1 MGSGASN
8 EAVGVPANPRMIY
21 SDALGKRE
29 RKRLRIDAPVLVD
42 VEHGSIR
49 YRYGNKDSSE
59 NVDPHKTK
67 GKPFEGTDRIDKD
80 HYFYHARLNDFSE
93 KGSREKEDDFK
104 FMYVQK
110 GPNRAKQK
118 KLFYVYGRGWNA
130 MDGKRTLPT
139 ESKQEGKDFAWP
151 VETRIPNDVYYNV
164 NFIPQEAEL
173 LEESAEDRLIVDLS
187 STANKQEIEL
197 SLTDADTAKDIQKK
211 IAYKIL
217 KSASNIHICHKGKEI
232 RDEDVIGD
240 LRDPE
245 EGSWTVF
252 KVTMRLI

>member
-8 EAVGVPANPRMIY
+8 QTVGVPANPRVIY

-42 VEHGSIR
+42 VEHGSVR
-49 YRYGNKDSSE
+49 YRYGNKESTE
-59 NVDPHKTK
+59 NADPHKTK
-67 GKPFEGTDRIDKD
+67 GKPFEGTNRINKD

-110 GPNRAKQK
+110 GPNRAKEK
-118 KLFYVYGRGWNA
+118 KLFYVYGKGWNA
-130 MDGKRTLPT
+130 MDGQRRLPSET
-139 ESKQEGKDFAWP
+139 KQEGRDFAWP
-151 VETRIPNDVYYNV
+151 LETRIPNDVYYNLS
-164 NFIPQEAEL
+164 FTLQDAEI
-173 LEESAEDRLIVDLS
+173 EDTPEDRLVVDLS
-187 STANKQEIEL
+187 STANKQTIEL
-197 SLTDADTAKDIQKK
+197 TLTDADTAKDIQKK

-217 KSASNIHICHKGKEI
+217 KSANSIHICHKGKEL

-240 LRDPE
+240 LRESE

-252 KVTMRLI
+252 KVKMHLF